1 VEEVLFLFKRRNSRE
16 KQGER
21 MRKKRGKKK
30 KGKREREKVGE
41 RESYDVG
48 PLQWNCFR
56 AFA

>member
-1 VEEVLFLFKRRNSRE
+1 
-16 KQGER
+16 